1 MGGCQATMT
10 AEVEVNKPVR
20 ATEPAE
26 GAREAPAENEP
37 ARDKRPRKP
46 AVEPEEARGIDFD
59 LWFPVLTS
67 TLTALAALTNFEA
80 IRRSLKYANEDFY
93 NWTTR
98 EFLA

>member
-10 AEVEVNKPVR
+10 AEVEVNKPVK
-20 ATEPAE
+20 ATEPAK
-26 GAREAPAENEP
+26 AKEAPAENEP

-46 AVEPEEARGIDFD
+46 AVGREEARGIDFD

-67 TLTALAALTNFEA
+67 TLAALAALTNFEA